1 MDLYQRPE
9 FTPTHTNCYTIGV
22 SNDLDSWLT
31 ETNRVLEVTGTPQ
44 HEIFNRW
51 DRAIEELDSTSP
63 GVTKH
68 SYEDISITIRGRH
81 PIFQRITLDGP
92 VSVNA
97 YIGEIK
103 GHVGRKEQYQQESAN
118 RWHELRHPEPFV
130 FFHDKL
136 PIYIDSRVE
145 GTILRYVRRSC
156 QPNTKIQI
164 IIHGREFHF
173 CLISTKDID
182 AGEEI
187 TLGWSLDEQINEIV
201 KVMLSTMLTCIRML
215 TTFSRKWL
223 PIAETSMRKTKLIWK
238 IGYLASLRILVDAL
252 VDGRKAHVPSLAS
265 TFVCIPILLAP
276 MDKV

>member
-1 MDLYQRPE
+1 MSRKRAGSNMAAHSPTKALHSPPARVYPGDYFSQEFMDLYQRSE
-9 FTPTHTNCYTIGV
+9 FTSIHTNCYTIGV
-22 SNDLDSWLT
+22 SNDLASWLN
-31 ETNRVLEVTGTPQ
+31 ETGRILEVTGTPQ

-51 DRAIEELDSTSP
+51 DRPIEELERTSP

-68 SYEDISITIRGRH
+68 SYEDVSITIRGRH
-81 PIFQRITLDGP
+81 PIFQRITLNGP

-103 GHVGRKEQYQQESAN
+103 GHVGRKEQYQQESTN

-164 IIHGREFHF
+164 ILRGPEFHF
-173 CLISTKDID
+173 CLISIKDID

-201 KVMLSTMLTCIRML
+201 KVVLSPTSDIEVNMDANDM
-215 TTFSRKWL
+215 FSENGCQSR
-223 PIAETSMRKTKLIWK
+223 
-238 IGYLASLRILVDAL
+238 
-252 VDGRKAHVPSLAS
+252 
-265 TFVCIPILLAP
+265 
-276 MDKV
+276 